1 MPLALKE
8 KVDLHT
14 EMSAEEPDQVE
25 SLGDVLSGWSMEGQ
39 ANTHS
44 LWAHRAPSS
53 GEKRLAEF
61 RQIFWSQPGR
71 EMQA

>member
-53 GEKRLAEF
+53 GEKRPDMVLTDPRSTVEGKG
-61 RQIFWSQPGR
+61 Q
-71 EMQA
+71 